1 MTAAPRSAAVLLV
14 LSLVLFNVYRLVHL
28 VPGDLL
34 RSILVLVATV
44 LGVVCLGLGV
54 FLLYRGRRDG
64 PG

>member
-1 MTAAPRSAAVLLV
+1 MTAAPRSAVVLLV
-14 LSLVLFNVYRLVHL
+14 LSLLLFNVYRLVHL

-44 LGVVCLGLGV
+44 LGFVCLGLGV
-54 FLLYRGRRDG
+54 FLLYRGRRAG